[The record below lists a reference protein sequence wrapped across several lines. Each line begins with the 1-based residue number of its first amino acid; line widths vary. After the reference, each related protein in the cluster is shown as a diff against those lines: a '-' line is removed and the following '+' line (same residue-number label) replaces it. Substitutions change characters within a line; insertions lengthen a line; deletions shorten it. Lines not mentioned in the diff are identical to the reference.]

1 MGAIETILETKEPC
15 VYAIEPSATVMAAV
29 QRMCSARVGAL
40 LVMDGPVLRGIFSER
55 DLMTRVIL
63 SHRDPARARVEDVM
77 TQKALCVGLGVSHDD
92 ALALM
97 LNRHVRHLPV
107 VKDSGI
113 VGVISLGDLIRD
125 TLRTREREVEDLR
138 EYVSGHY
145 PG

>member
-1 MGAIETILETKEPC
+1 MGAIEAILVDKHSC
-15 VYAIEPSATVMAAV
+15 VHAIEPGATVLAAV

-63 SHRDPARARVEDVM
+63 SRRDPSRALVEDVM
-77 TQKALCVGLGVSHDD
+77 TQRALCVGVGVSHDD

-97 LNRHVRHLPV
+97 NNRQVKHLPV
-107 VKDSGI
+107 VKDNDI
-113 VGVISLGDLIRD
+113 VGVISLGDLLRD

-138 EYVSGHY
+138 EYVTGQY

>member
-1 MGAIETILETKEPC
+1 MGAIESILGTKEHC
-15 VYAIEPSATVMAAV
+15 VYAIEPTATVLAAV

-63 SHRDPARARVEDVM
+63 SRRDPGLARVEDVM
-77 TQKALCVGLGVSHDD
+77 TPRALCVGLGVSHDD

-97 LNRHVRHLPV
+97 NNRHVRHLPV
-107 VKDSGI
+107 AKDNDI
-113 VGVISLGDLIRD
+113 VGVISLGDLMRD
-125 TLRTREREVEDLR
+125 TIRTREREVEDLR

>member
-1 MGAIETILETKEPC
+1 
-15 VYAIEPSATVMAAV
+15 V
-29 QRMCSARVGAL
+29 
-40 LVMDGPVLRGIFSER
+40 
-55 DLMTRVIL
+55 
-63 SHRDPARARVEDVM
+63 RARVEDVM
-77 TQKALCVGLGVSHDD
+77 TQKALCIGLGVSHDD

-107 VKDSGI
+107 VNDSGI